1 MNEYSDRIKCFYEFL
16 HKKSGKIRLMID
28 NYLDTMGINIK
39 LRHKGISII
48 SSA

>member
-28 NYLDTMGINIK
+28 NYLLNFPSRYFRIK
-39 LRHKGISII
+39 PE
-48 SSA
+48 